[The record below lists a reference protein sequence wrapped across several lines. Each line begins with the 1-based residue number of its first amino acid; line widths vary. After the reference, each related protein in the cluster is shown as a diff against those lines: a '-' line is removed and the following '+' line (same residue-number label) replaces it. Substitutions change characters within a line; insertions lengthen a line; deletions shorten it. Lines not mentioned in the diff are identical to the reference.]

1 MANAALSGASPAAL
15 KQLEKLQ
22 KRREQREREHW
33 AVEKQVVRLPASS
46 GAPPAIELEDV
57 DDFLQV
63 VLDHRRLP
71 PNDKNPSSLCVLESL
86 GTSYSSPTFGPGV
99 EMMRRIYSDPA
110 ALKEH
115 RSSFRRKRGGS
126 KGRTRSNPIGQTV
139 PANARYQ
146 DVLPQLPQIEPEL
159 SALSALTAP
168 LALPHSASAPAGG
181 VFFQTEVV
189 EERKPSKPTVVK
201 TSSLPVASLPSIKKA
216 NPGSTGNSKEGKSE
230 ELSEMSTTIEW
241 KASPSESISLVE
253 PSDEVQK
260 QQAPSPQAPR
270 DKDDKKIQAQRLMKA
285 FHKAVDGRSVLILT
299 DQSDVRKS
307 ILRSLM
313 CAVNE
318 MSICFTCSTA
328 DLWKRLQGKEVFHAL
343 LVDLSKAD
351 LEVEG
356 LVKTIRADPQYGNLP
371 IIVLSQERDLPDLVR
386 QSCSFV
392 VFQPI
397 SASMLRE
404 ALLWCFNRNALK
416 HQSYYWPAQAAPL
429 KRSNSKAPNLTIRAR
444 QLKNR

>member
-15 KQLEKLQ
+15 KKLEKLQ
-22 KRREQREREHW
+22 KRREQREHW
-33 AVEKQVVRLPASS
+33 PVEKQVVRLPASS

-126 KGRTRSNPIGQTV
+126 KWRTRSNPIGQTV

-146 DVLPQLPQIEPEL
+146 DVLPQIEPEP
-159 SALSALTAP
+159 SAP
-168 LALPHSASAPAGG
+168 LALPHSASAPASSG
-181 VFFQTEVV
+181 VFFQTEVEV
-189 EERKPSKPTVVK
+189 EERKHSKPTVVK
-201 TSSLPVASLPSIKKA
+201 TSSLPSVASLPSIKKA
-216 NPGSTGNSKEGKSE
+216 NPGSTGNGKEGKSE

-260 QQAPSPQAPR
+260 QQAPSPQAQR

-307 ILRSLM
+307 IMRSLM

-416 HQSYYWPAQAAPL
+416 HQSYYWPAHAAPL
-429 KRSNSKAPNLTIRAR
+429 KRSNASKAPNLTIRAR

>member
-1 MANAALSGASPAAL
+1 
-15 KQLEKLQ
+15 
-22 KRREQREREHW
+22 
-33 AVEKQVVRLPASS
+33 
-46 GAPPAIELEDV
+46 
-57 DDFLQV
+57 
-63 VLDHRRLP
+63 
-71 PNDKNPSSLCVLESL
+71 
-86 GTSYSSPTFGPGV
+86 
-99 EMMRRIYSDPA
+99 MMRRIYSDPV

-126 KGRTRSNPIGQTV
+126 KWRTRNNPIGQTV

-146 DVLPQLPQIEPEL
+146 DVLPQIEQ
-159 SALSALTAP
+159 AP
-168 LALPHSASAPAGG
+168 LSLPHSASAPAGTG
-181 VFFQTEVV
+181 VFFQTEVEV
-189 EERKPSKPTVVK
+189 EERKPSKPTVTK
-201 TSSLPVASLPSIKKA
+201 TSSLPSVPSLPSITKK
-216 NPGSTGNSKEGKSE
+216 GKDGEGKSE

-253 PSDEVQK
+253 PSEVEQK
-260 QQAPSPQAPR
+260 PQAPSPASPAQ

-299 DQSDVRKS
+299 DQSNVRKS
-307 ILRSLM
+307 IMRSLM

-416 HQSYYWPAQAAPL
+416 HQSYYWPAQAVAVPL
-429 KRSNSKAPNLTIRAR
+429 KRSGNASKAPNLTVRAR

>member
-22 KRREQREREHW
+22 KRREQRDREQW
-33 AVEKQVVRLPASS
+33 PVEKQIVRLPASS

-86 GTSYSSPTFGPGV
+86 GSSCPPTCGPGV

-126 KGRTRSNPIGQTV
+126 RWRTRSNPVGQTV
-139 PANARYQ
+139 PANARYEE
-146 DVLPQLPQIEPEL
+146 VLPQLEPET
-159 SALSALTAP
+159 SAP
-168 LALPHSASAPAGG
+168 LSLPHSASAPATSG
-181 VFFQTEVV
+181 VFFQTEVEV
-189 EERKPSKPTVVK
+189 EERKSSKPTTVLK
-201 TSSLPVASLPSIKKA
+201 TSSLPSVTSLPSITKPKRD
-216 NPGSTGNSKEGKSE
+216 GKSE
-230 ELSEMSTTIEW
+230 ELSEISTAIEW
-241 KASPSESISLVE
+241 KAESSLVE
-253 PSDEVQK
+253 PGDEIQK
-260 QQAPSPQAPR
+260 PQAPSPQSPQ
-270 DKDDKKIQAQRLMKA
+270 DKTQSSDKKVQAQRLMRA
-285 FHKAVDGRSVLILT
+285 FHKAVNGRSVLILT

-307 ILRSLM
+307 VMRSLM

-318 MSICFTCSTA
+318 MSICFSNSTS
-328 DLWKRLQGKEVFHAL
+328 DLWKRLQGKEEFHAL

-351 LEVEG
+351 LEIEG
-356 LVKTIRADPQYGNLP
+356 LVKTVRSDPQYGNLP
-371 IIVLSQERDLPDLVR
+371 IIVLSQERELPDLVR

-392 VFQPI
+392 VFLPL

-416 HQSYYWPAQAAPL
+416 HQSYYWPAQSVAVPL
-429 KRSNSKAPNLTIRAR
+429 KRNGPSSKVPNLAIRAR

>member
-126 KGRTRSNPIGQTV
+126 KWRTRNNPIGQTV

-146 DVLPQLPQIEPEL
+146 DVLPQIEPEV
-159 SALSALTAP
+159 AP
-168 LALPHSASAPAGG
+168 LALPHSASAPASTGG
-181 VFFQTEVV
+181 VFFQTEVEV

-201 TSSLPVASLPSIKKA
+201 TSSLPSVASLPSIKKA
-216 NPGSTGNSKEGKSE
+216 NHGSRDNSKEGKSE
-230 ELSEMSTTIEW
+230 ELSEMSTTVELR
-241 KASPSESISLVE
+241 ASPSESISLVE

-307 ILRSLM
+307 IMRSLM

-356 LVKTIRADPQYGNLP
+356 LVKTIRADPHYGNLP

-429 KRSNSKAPNLTIRAR
+429 KRSNASKAPNLTIRAR

>member
-1 MANAALSGASPAAL
+1 M
-15 KQLEKLQ
+15 
-22 KRREQREREHW
+22 
-33 AVEKQVVRLPASS
+33 EKQIVRLPASS

-86 GTSYSSPTFGPGV
+86 GSSCPPTCGPGV

-126 KGRTRSNPIGQTV
+126 RWRTRSNPVGQTV
-139 PANARYQ
+139 PANARYEE
-146 DVLPQLPQIEPEL
+146 VLPQLEPET
-159 SALSALTAP
+159 SAP
-168 LALPHSASAPAGG
+168 LSLPHSASAPATSG
-181 VFFQTEVV
+181 VFFQTEVEV
-189 EERKPSKPTVVK
+189 EERKSSKPTTVLK
-201 TSSLPVASLPSIKKA
+201 TSSLPSVTSLPSITKPKKD
-216 NPGSTGNSKEGKSE
+216 GKSE
-230 ELSEMSTTIEW
+230 ELSEISTAIEW
-241 KASPSESISLVE
+241 KATESISLVE
-253 PSDEVQK
+253 PSDEIQK
-260 QQAPSPQAPR
+260 PHAPSPQSPQQ
-270 DKDDKKIQAQRLMKA
+270 DKTDKKVQAQRLMRA
-285 FHKAVDGRSVLILT
+285 FHKAVNGRSVLILT

-307 ILRSLM
+307 VMRSLM

-318 MSICFTCSTA
+318 MSICFSNSTS
-328 DLWKRLQGKEVFHAL
+328 DLWKRLQGKEEFHAL

-351 LEVEG
+351 LEIEG
-356 LVKTIRADPQYGNLP
+356 LVKTVRSDPQYGNLP
-371 IIVLSQERDLPDLVR
+371 IIVLSQERELPDLVR

-392 VFQPI
+392 VFLPL

-416 HQSYYWPAQAAPL
+416 HQSYYWPAQSVAVPL
-429 KRSNSKAPNLTIRAR
+429 KRNGPSSKVPNLAIRAR